1 MSPLRFLIAS
11 CLVGACRA
19 SADAVDPPVDTD
31 DPGHLSCRDI
41 LDSNPWEFVLGIDV
55 YEHFP
60 NAYFCDAVCDR
71 SGGEVLSLESCT
83 GPTAH
88 TRDDGEHTMVFAC
101 AGVRLIGT
109 ACD

>member
-1 MSPLRFLIAS
+1 MSPLHFLIAS

-19 SADAVDPPVDTD
+19 SADAVDAAVDTD
-31 DPGHLSCRDI
+31 DPGYLSCRDI
-41 LDSNPWEFVLGIDV
+41 LDSNPWEFVVGIDV

-88 TRDDGEHTMVFAC
+88 TREDGEQAMVFTC